1 MKVIHN
7 WIGVLSMVCI
17 LGVVSCDK
25 NDNIELISPLYK
37 DFNLSG
43 GGNLEIPVLT
53 DNWHI
58 ESVLYMPS
66 KEAMLDKEGN
76 PLTLEGDGAIE
87 AANGWLALKRSE
99 DNKLIVTLK
108 ENFDVSN
115 ERKFAIYI
123 NDGSHRDYVSIVQQ
137 AGAEYELVKSEY
149 EEIETEREIYVSDEG
164 CSSITLTN
172 NISEAV
178 WEPTGHIF
186 EDVVESS
193 SFESD
198 AYGAFDWIQG
208 KNIEISMPELLIDNK
223 IYWTDRCVYREGL
236 TTTPY
241 IKDIPGGSKILVQPY
256 STLHLKGE
264 ITYCKR
270 VYNYTFTIQNTGS
283 GTRFETSG
291 VWTHITPVTTHTIL
305 E

>member
-7 WIGVLSMVCI
+7 WIGVLSVVCI
-17 LGVVSCDK
+17 LGVVSCNK

-37 DFNLSG
+37 DLNLSG
-43 GGNLEIPVLT
+43 RGNLEIPVLT

-58 ESVLYMPS
+58 ESVLYVPS
-66 KEAMLDKEGN
+66 NEVMLDKEGN
-76 PLTLEGDGAIE
+76 PLTLGDGTIE

-164 CSSITLTN
+164 CSSITFTN
-172 NISEAV
+172 NTSEAV
-178 WEPTGHIF
+178 WEPTGYIF

-198 AYGAFDWIQG
+198 VYGAFDWTQG

-223 IYWTDRCVYREGL
+223 IYWTDRCLYREGP

-256 STLHLKGE
+256 STLKLRGE
-264 ITYCKR
+264 VTYCKR
-270 VYNYTFTIQNTGS
+270 VYNCTFTIENTSS

-291 VWTHITPVTTHTIL
+291 VWTHITPIATHTIS